1 MEHKKTFGMFILQRR
16 RELGMTQKE
25 FASLLFVT
33 ESAVSKWERGLSY
46 PDITLLQSICSIL
59 EVSEHELLSGSEDTQ
74 QRNSDRLA
82 ERYIRLCRNTR
93 LSQYIFYGGVLLL
106 CAIINLSISRRLNWF
121 FIVLPAVLMCASI
134 TLVPSLCAMDG
145 RKEPYRHAISLGGF
159 TLSLELLLLAACQYS
174 GGSWFGWAGI
184 AALFAISLAALPF
197 LLPLLPLPEKYSR
210 CRLSIYLAAESLLL
224 LLLLLVCS
232 IYTGGSWFPI
242 TAVSVIFGLNFFFL
256 PVFLRQLPL
265 PAALLGRRFSL
276 YIGIQTGLLL
286 LLLLVS
292 CLYTGGSWFLLAA
305 VSVIF
310 GLGLVFLPPVL
321 RQLRLP
327 GKWGNNLL
335 LLYFSLE
342 SLLLFLV
349 VILANA
355 SSVTGFSPAM
365 CLTDV
370 LACLVLL
377 SLPWG
382 IMLSLR
388 YIPAGWHFRA
398 AAACGFSS
406 LWLWVWPLLFDAAM
420 SPLYGWRDGTN
431 YYTLA
436 TPFSSIGLNPGW
448 AWYSAAIAGLAAAA
462 ALLLLAGRRRKS

>member
-1 MEHKKTFGMFILQRR
+1 M
-16 RELGMTQKE
+16 
-25 FASLLFVT
+25 
-33 ESAVSKWERGLSY
+33 
-46 PDITLLQSICSIL
+46 
-59 EVSEHELLSGSEDTQ
+59 
-74 QRNSDRLA
+74 
-82 ERYIRLCRNTR
+82 
-93 LSQYIFYGGVLLL
+93 LLL